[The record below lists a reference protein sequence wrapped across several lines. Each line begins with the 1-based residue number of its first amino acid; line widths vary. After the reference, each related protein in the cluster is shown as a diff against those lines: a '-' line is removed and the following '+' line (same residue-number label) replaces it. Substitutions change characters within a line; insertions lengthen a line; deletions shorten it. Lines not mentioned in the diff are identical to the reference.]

1 MNGGNDESSH
11 VTGSDHYLVS
21 LRLSGCTIL
30 VSLRTIK
37 MECPE
42 FWREIM
48 NVIYGQSCAD
58 GKLVNIQITIEPPN
72 LGSGVPMF

>member
-1 MNGGNDESSH
+1 MNSSNDESSH

-21 LRLSGCTIL
+21 IFSGCTIL
-30 VSLRTIK
+30 VSLRTIE
-37 MECPE
+37 MEGPE

-58 GKLVNIQITIEPPN
+58 GKLVNIQITMEPPN
-72 LGSGVPMF
+72 LRSGVPMF